1 MSVHA
6 VYRAFMF
13 HVYQAVQAVLRSNLS
28 LAIPHTVYPFSRPS
42 SIPSSACSLLIQE
55 SLLQNLDD
63 SRSLVFLLLGDS
75 LHLGLFQLGL
85 QLHLLLDPLGL
96 LGGVGSGRVDQG
108 SDGGRE
114 FGGCDTQGLGQ
125 SVDLGLD
132 VGVARNDFALAGN
145 GGFTGGLGLLLH
157 KR

>member
-1 MSVHA
+1 M
-6 VYRAFMF
+6 
-13 HVYQAVQAVLRSNLS
+13 
-28 LAIPHTVYPFSRPS
+28 
-42 SIPSSACSLLIQE
+42 
-55 SLLQNLDD
+55 
-63 SRSLVFLLLGDS
+63 FLLLGDS

-108 SDGGRE
+108 SDGGRK

-132 VGVARNDFALAGN
+132 VGVAGDDFALAGN
-145 GGFTGGLGLLLH
+145 GGFTGGLGLLLR